1 MLPVDE
7 LSDEQLTYFRHARFE
22 TLRAIGVD
30 PVAATLEPLPLGVYV
45 FAEDDFGGA
54 IGMAEASFI
63 QPEFETYK
71 ELPFGD
77 QFDLERICPVETMAR
92 LRTIYVEPTHRKTRA
107 LFPQM
112 CMCMAYVFTGLGA
125 RFTIATTNACDDRL
139 ALLYSKL
146 GGERLS
152 TLRMDGFG
160 EVPLTLYLLD
170 LGALLRHRARDRLL
184 SGLAVH
190 RAISAM
196 QAGSKQ

>member
-1 MLPVDE
+1 
-7 LSDEQLTYFRHARFE
+7 
-22 TLRAIGVD
+22 
-30 PVAATLEPLPLGVYV
+30 
-45 FAEDDFGGA
+45 
-54 IGMAEASFI
+54 
-63 QPEFETYK
+63 
-71 ELPFGD
+71 
-77 QFDLERICPVETMAR
+77 
-92 LRTIYVEPTHRKTRA
+92 
-107 LFPQM
+107 M

-160 EVPLTLYLLD
+160 EVPLALYLLD

-184 SGLAVH
+184 SGLVVH
-190 RAISAM
+190 PAIPAM